1 MNFFHKICGL
11 KLLFILSLILI
22 TLIFYFIEYSC
33 IFHFDNRDN
42 VQKRESIKK
51 DFAYGVS
58 ASHSLAV
65 DEGMKIL
72 QQGGNAI
79 DAAIAV
85 SYLLGVVE
93 PYASGLGGGGGMLIL
108 NAHGESNFIDY
119 REIAPSQINNRGNTG
134 IPGFVAGMEFA
145 HKKYGSISMSELLK
159 PSIYYAEN
167 GFEVDDILS
176 SRLAG
181 AYHRIYS
188 KRLDIF
194 YHDGV
199 PINKGQKLIQ
209 KKLSNTLKN
218 IQKKGASAF
227 YQGDIAKELNK
238 ITNIPLRDIYKYKV
252 EERKPVSGEY
262 CGYTVYTAPPPFSGV
277 TLLQILKQTEL
288 NNTYNSANNLET
300 YIKKM
305 GKITKASYQD
315 RVKTIGDPEFSK
327 MYSKKWISNQYLLRL
342 NNMENI
348 LPVEEEHEST
358 THFVVMDKFGTVV
371 SVTNTLSNFFG
382 TGVYMEGF
390 FLNNQLANFSD
401 SPNQIEPG
409 KRARTFMAPTI
420 LEKKGT
426 EIIGI
431 GSPGGNRIPQIL
443 ALVLDKYF
451 HRNSTL
457 QNIVDESRFIFEKDY
472 LYSETIL
479 PFNVQKNLEEN
490 GYNVIYKD
498 SPVFYGGVQA
508 LIRDEKKNELNGA
521 GDGRRNGSWK
531 SNL

>member
-1 MNFFHKICGL
+1 MNFFHKLREL
-11 KLLFILSLILI
+11 KFLFVLSIILI
-22 TLIFYFIEYSC
+22 MLIFYLVDYNSV
-33 IFHFDNRDN
+33 FHFTDKENG
-42 VQKRESIKK
+42 QKRKNIKK

-58 ASHSLAV
+58 ASHPLAV

-79 DAAIAV
+79 DAAIVV

-108 NAHGESNFIDY
+108 NEHGESNFIDY
-119 REIAPSQINNRGNTG
+119 REIAPSQINNTGNIG

-145 HKKYGSISMSELLK
+145 HKKYGSVPMSELLK

-167 GFEVDDILS
+167 GVEVDDILT

-188 KRLDIF
+188 KKLNIF
-194 YHDGV
+194 YPDGN

-218 IQKKGASAF
+218 IQDKGTSAF
-227 YQGDIAKELNK
+227 YQGDMAKELNK
-238 ITNIPLRDIYKYKV
+238 ITNISLRDIKKYQV
-252 EERKPVSGEY
+252 EERKPVIGEY

-277 TLLQILKQTEL
+277 TLFQMLKQTEF
-288 NNTYNSANNLET
+288 NSTYSSSSNLES

-305 GKITKASYQD
+305 GEITKASYQD
-315 RVKTIGDPEFSK
+315 RVQTIGDPKFSK
-327 MYSKKWISNQYLLRL
+327 MHSQKWISNQYISRL
-342 NNMENI
+342 ISKENI
-348 LPVEEEHEST
+348 LPVEEEHESI
-358 THFVVMDKFGTVV
+358 THFVVMDKYGTVV

-382 TGVYMEGF
+382 TGAYMGGF
-390 FLNNQLANFSD
+390 FLNNQLASFSNN
-401 SPNQIEPG
+401 PNQREPG

-443 ALVLDKYF
+443 TLVLEKYF
-451 HRNSTL
+451 HRNAAL
-457 QNIVDESRFIFEKDY
+457 QDTIDESRFIFEKDY
-472 LYSETIL
+472 LYT
-479 PFNVQKNLEEN
+479 
-490 GYNVIYKD
+490 
-498 SPVFYGGVQA
+498 
-508 LIRDEKKNELNGA
+508 
-521 GDGRRNGSWK
+521 
-531 SNL
+531 

>member
-1 MNFFHKICGL
+1 MNFFHKIRTL
-11 KLLFILSLILI
+11 KLLLILSVILI
-22 TLIFYFIEYSC
+22 TLIFYLVNNKY
-33 IFHFDNRDN
+33 IFHFNNKDNA
-42 VQKRESIKK
+42 QKRQSIKK
-51 DFAYGVS
+51 DFTYGVS
-58 ASHSLAV
+58 ASHPLAV

-79 DAAIAV
+79 DAAIV
-85 SYLLGVVE
+85 ISYMLGVVE

-108 NAHGESNFIDY
+108 NEHGESNFIDY
-119 REIAPSQINNRGNTG
+119 REIAPSQTNITGDTG

-145 HKKYGSISMSELLK
+145 HKKYGSIKMSELLK

-188 KRLDIF
+188 EKLNIF
-194 YHDGV
+194 YPDGN
-199 PINKGQKLIQ
+199 PIHKGQKFIQ
-209 KKLSNTLKN
+209 KKLSNTLKH
-218 IQKKGASAF
+218 IQEKGTSAF

-238 ITNIPLRDIYKYKV
+238 MTNIPLRDINKYQV
-252 EERKPVSGEY
+252 EERKPVIGQY

-277 TLLQILKQTEL
+277 TLLQMLKQTEFTD
-288 NNTYNSANNLET
+288 TYSSANNLEA

-305 GKITKASYQD
+305 GEITKASYQD
-315 RVKTIGDPEFSK
+315 RIQTIGDPKFSQ
-327 MYSKKWISNQYLLRL
+327 MHSKKWISNQYLSRL
-342 NNMENI
+342 IKKENI
-348 LPVEEEHEST
+348 LPLEEEHEST
-358 THFVVMDKFGTVV
+358 THFVVMDKYGTVV

-382 TGVYMEGF
+382 TGAYMEGF
-390 FLNNQLANFSD
+390 FLNNQLANFSN

-420 LEKKGT
+420 LKKKGK

-443 ALVLDKYF
+443 TLVLDKYF
-451 HRNSTL
+451 HRNSAL
-457 QNIVDESRFIFEKDY
+457 QDTVDESRFIFEKNY
-472 LYSETIL
+472 LYTENVL
-479 PFNVQKNLEEN
+479 PFNVQKNLEED
-490 GYNVIYKD
+490 GYSVMYKD

-508 LIRDEKKNELNGA
+508 LIRDEKKNKMNGA

-531 SNL
+531 SN